1 MKNVLAFASAAMLA
15 ALILTSPAVAADAGS
30 AAVAAQPV
38 TVTIPWGDWLGQLL
52 TATATIVVSLIGWT
66 VHRFA
71 PQSLQAFITNDVI
84 AKAVDYAIATTAGA
98 AHGKTASIPVSN
110 ELIAV
115 ALNWIVAN
123 EPKIADWSGANLRP
137 LIVAKLAAS
146 GVVPSDASA
155 STLALQTPAS
165 GAAA

>member
-1 MKNVLAFASAAMLA
+1 
-15 ALILTSPAVAADAGS
+15 
-30 AAVAAQPV
+30 
-38 TVTIPWGDWLGQLL
+38 
-52 TATATIVVSLIGWT
+52 
-66 VHRFA
+66 
-71 PQSLQAFITNDVI
+71 VI

-98 AHGKTASIPVSN
+98 AHGKTASIPVAN
-110 ELIAV
+110 ELIAA

-146 GVVPSDASA
+146 GVVPSEASA
-155 STLALQTPAS
+155 TNLSLQTPAS